1 LCRRSRAKE
10 DKEFPD
16 EVDTPVDTPARVRF
30 QKYRGLKSMRTSP
43 WDPYEN
49 LPVDY
54 QKISQFKNLMASR
67 MRARAEGGMGV
78 QPGKYVTVWLRVPMA
93 FAEKALAEAA
103 AAGAGGADASGE
115 IGYQPL
121 VIGGLLKYENKM
133 AMMHYNVTRVRDDGD
148 VIKSK
153 DTLVL
158 MCGMRRFEI
167 RPIFSEAKGS
177 SDKHKLLRFL
187 PAKAAT
193 MASCYAP
200 VTWGPAP
207 VLILKKQRSG
217 VMTLVAAGR
226 VAAPDA
232 NRIALKR
239 IVLTAL
245 PYKIKKR
252 KATVRFMFFNP
263 DDIRWFKP
271 VELWT
276 KEVGPSR
283 REHEQPPAAQACV
296 ARRGVMEQE
305 QQSLTPWTD
314 G

>member
-1 LCRRSRAKE
+1 MCALACRRSRAKE

-16 EVDTPVDTPARVRF
+16 EVDTPVDMAARVRF

-67 MRARAEGGMGV
+67 MRARAEGKLGV
-78 QPGKYVTVWLRVPMA
+78 QAGKYVTVWVRVPMA
-93 FAEKALAEAA
+93 FADKALEAP
-103 AAGAGGADASGE
+103 AAGGE
-115 IGYQPL
+115 SQYEPL
-121 VIGGLLKYENKM
+121 VVGGLLKYENKM
-133 AMMHYNVTRVRDDGD
+133 AMTHYNVTRVRDDGD

-153 DTLVL
+153 DTLV
-158 MCGMRRFEI
+158 MICGMRRFEA
-167 RPIFSEAKGS
+167 RLVFSEAKGN

-187 PAKAAT
+187 PPKAAT
-193 MASCYAP
+193 FASCYAP
-200 VTWGPAP
+200 VSWAPAP

-232 NRIALKR
+232 NRITLKR

-252 KATVRFMFFNP
+252 KATARFMFFNP

-276 KEVGPSR
+276 KEVRTRDR
-283 REHEQPPAAQACV
+283 RAAPALPPLDF
-296 ARRGVMEQE
+296 GV
-305 QQSLTPWTD
+305 
-314 G
+314 